1 MIAADSLDQVFAEA
15 QVQAAQPLWTVMDS
29 MVPPAPN
36 PRATP
41 HLWSY
46 AQMRPLLLRAGEL
59 VGTEEAERR
68 VFMLVNPTM
77 RAPFTTDTLYAG
89 LQYIRPGEVA
99 RAHRHM
105 AFALRFIVEGD
116 GAYTA
121 VGGEKVTMERGDVI
135 LTPTWDFH
143 DHGHEGTQGM
153 IWLDGLDLPLFQW
166 LPTNFAQPYHE
177 DRYPSEPSTT
187 DSHLKYPWAEMQAKL
202 DAHAGPFAEE
212 RYAHRRTGGHISKTL
227 GAVVERLAAGTT
239 APKRRETSSSV
250 YHVHSGTGFTTVGE
264 TTLHW
269 ESGDTIAIPAWM
281 PFEHHATGATYLFR
295 FDDKPMLDALG
306 YYKREEN

>member
-1 MIAADSLDQVFAEA
+1 MIAADSLAQVLTEA
-15 QVQAAQPLWTVMDS
+15 QAQAAQPLWTVMDA

-36 PRATP
+36 PRAVP

-46 AQMRPLLLRAGEL
+46 QAMRPLLLRAGEL
-59 VGTEEAERR
+59 VGTNEAERR

-121 VGGEKVTMERGDVI
+121 VDGEKVTMERGDVI
-135 LTPTWDFH
+135 LTPTWNFH
-143 DHGHEGTQGM
+143 DHGHEGAQGM
-153 IWLDGLDLPLFQW
+153 IWLDGLDLPIFQW
-166 LPTNFAQPYHE
+166 MPTNFAQPYHE
-177 DRYPSEPSTT
+177 ERYPSEPATA
-187 DSHLKYPWAEMQAKL
+187 DSALRYPWAEMQEKL
-202 DAHAGPFAEE
+202 DAQPGSFAEA
-212 RYAHRRTGGHISKTL
+212 RYTHRTEGGHISRTL
-227 GAVVERLAAGTT
+227 GAAAERLDAGAR
-239 APKRRETSSSV
+239 APRRRETSSMV
-250 YHVHSGTGFTTVGE
+250 YHVYAGRGATTVGE
-264 TTLHW
+264 KTMHW
-269 ESGDTIAIPAWM
+269 EPGDTIAIPAWM
-281 PFEHHATGATYLFR
+281 PYEHHAHEASYLFR

-306 YYKREEN
+306 YYKREDG